1 MVTSNKRHAALAMLA
16 VVRRRLTILGSVI
29 AIAQH
34 RQVAILPPERFWLRE
49 SQNEKKKDSFAIWP
63 FLTVEE
69 DSTF

>member
-49 SQNEKKKDSFAIWP
+49 SQNEKKKIPLSFGL
-63 FLTVEE
+63 F
-69 DSTF
+69 